1 MDIPEER
8 LEVQIGQLLRQRN
21 MKLALAESCTGG
33 LVGHRITNVPGASG
47 YFLGGI
53 IAYANTAKSVLL
65 GVALN
70 TLQAHG
76 AVSRE
81 TALEMAHGARKALGA
96 DIALSVSGV
105 AGPGGGLPGKSV
117 GTTWVGLSAPDGEW
131 ARLFHFDGDRGENKA
146 LATDAALQLLLEYL
160 QGTGDLGNR

>member
-1 MDIPEER
+1 
-8 LEVQIGQLLRQRN
+8 
-21 MKLALAESCTGG
+21 
-33 LVGHRITNVPGASG
+33 
-47 YFLGGI
+47 
-53 IAYANTAKSVLL
+53 
-65 GVALN
+65 LN

-81 TALEMAHGARKALGA
+81 TALEMARGARKALGA

-105 AGPGGGLPGKSV
+105 AGPGGGLPGKPV

-131 ARLFHFDGDRGENKA
+131 ARLFHFDGDREENKA

>member
-1 MDIPEER
+1 
-8 LEVQIGQLLRQRN
+8 

-33 LVGHRITNVPGASG
+33 LVGHRITNVPGSSG

-70 TLQAHG
+70 TLQAPG

-81 TALEMAHGARKALGA
+81 TALEMARGARKALGA

-105 AGPGGGLPGKSV
+105 AGPGGGLPCKPV

-131 ARLFHFDGDRGENKA
+131 ARLFHFDGDREENKA